1 MQAASKKQD
10 AAEKFIAW
18 ASSKDYEQL
27 VASELGWAKVPSGK
41 RISTYE
47 NAEFQKAAPFFEAER
62 FAIENA
68 DPKNPGVQERPAV
81 GIQFV
86 GIPEF
91 AALGTNVSQGVSS
104 AIAGQGSVAEALAKG
119 QAAAQKVA
127 DKYKQP

>member
-10 AAEKFIAW
+10 AAGKFVAW
-18 ASSKDYEQL
+18 ASSKEYEEL

-47 NAEFQKAAPFFEAER
+47 NAEFQEAAPFFEAER

-68 DPKNPGVQERPAV
+68 DPKNPGAQERPAV
-81 GIQFV
+81 GVQFV

-91 AALGTNVSQGVSS
+91 AALGTSVSQGISS
-104 AIAGQGSVAEALAKG
+104 AIAGQGTVAEALAKG
-119 QAAAQKVA
+119 QEAAQKVG